1 LHLQGGHDRST
12 EEPFEVMVG
21 FDVDFRVSE
30 GVVAVEQKNL
40 SQIKALFI

>member
-1 LHLQGGHDRST
+1 
-12 EEPFEVMVG
+12 MVG